1 MPISGVEAAERL
13 VLDTSAYAAMCRGH
27 DEVLDWVAS
36 AVAVVMSVI
45 VIGELEAGFGM
56 GNRERAN
63 RVALADFLAE
73 PFVYELPASR
83 STARHY
89 GEVFCRLKAAGTPLP
104 VNDIWIAAATLD
116 CGGHLLTLDRDFARI
131 DNLSSTVLPID

>member
-1 MPISGVEAAERL
+1 MPISGAEAIERL

-27 DEVLDWVAS
+27 KDVLDWVAS
-36 AVAVVMSVI
+36 SNAVVMSVI
-45 VIGELEAGFGM
+45 VLGELEAGFEM
-56 GNRERAN
+56 GNRAHAN
-63 RVALADFLAE
+63 RVALADFLGE
-73 PFVYELPASR
+73 PFVHELPASR

-89 GEVFCRLKAAGTPLP
+89 GEVFCRLRAAGTPLP

-131 DNLSSTVLPID
+131 DNLSSTVLPIG

>member
-1 MPISGVEAAERL
+1 
-13 VLDTSAYAAMCRGH
+13 MCRGD
-27 DEVLDWVAS
+27 DEVLDWIAS
-36 AVAVVMSVI
+36 AGAVVMSVI
-45 VIGELEAGFGM
+45 VIGELEAGFAM
-56 GNRERAN
+56 GDRARAN

-73 PFVYELPASR
+73 PFVHEFPASR

-89 GEVFCRLKAAGTPLP
+89 GEVFCRLKSAGTPLP

-131 DNLSSTVLPID
+131 DNLSSTVLPVG